1 MQVGECVGATIH
13 TLREQLCTVF
23 FLLHRWILEHRSPG
37 FRSPYL
43 KVFIFEVL
51 GIKPRAS
58 HILDKYS
65 TTDEDWD

>member
-1 MQVGECVGATIH
+1 MLQYTRSENNSA
-13 TLREQLCTVF
+13 QFF